1 MKIRTS
7 ELTELQL
14 DYLIANIEGRTIRLD
29 PMGFGK
35 QSAGDSSVSP
45 AFFRLSTD
53 NFPFRIQEYRSAIRQ
68 MRSLPRVIG
77 HCFFE
82 FLISYHGMLD

>member
-45 AFFRLSTD
+45 AFSGYPPTTS
-53 NFPFRIQEYRSAIRQ
+53 RSES
-68 MRSLPRVIG
+68 RSIVVPSGRCVV
-77 HCFFE
+77 
-82 FLISYHGMLD
+82 FLE